1 MKIKSKKIEKP
12 ISCYVY
18 LSTNGDLRTAE
29 YKEKKQRR
37 YIMDYAKAHNIK
49 ISKIMHR
56 GVLGVHSANKQFD
69 MIVKSISEKEVDGV
83 LIANMGSISTSI
95 ADAYNKV
102 AKVISAGGQIITVD
116 EGNLILNIK
125 KLGGIA

>member
-1 MKIKSKKIEKP
+1 MKGKSKKIEKT
-12 ISCYVY
+12 ISCYVC

-29 YKEKKQRR
+29 YKEKKQLR

-56 GVLGVHSANKQFD
+56 GVLGVYPANKQFD

-83 LIANMGSISTSI
+83 F
-95 ADAYNKV
+95 
-102 AKVISAGGQIITVD
+102 
-116 EGNLILNIK
+116 EFE
-125 KLGGIA
+125 